1 MEVKAT
7 MAKSKTIGQEQK
19 AAAVVVAL
27 GTEKASKLYKYLS
40 AEEVEAL
47 TLEVAK
53 LGHLQA
59 EDTENI
65 LDDFYKNCL
74 TQKVVTDGG
83 VEYARAVLEKAYGED
98 MADELLRKMSRFLK
112 NRTFDFLSKVDTK
125 NLFNILQNERAQTI
139 AIVLS
144 HMESDKAADLLAE
157 LPDKKRIQVV
167 RNIAKMDGAS
177 PEAIKIVE
185 AQIRNRL
192 DNILTSDNVRIGGI
206 DYVADVMNHM
216 DRSNEKFI
224 FDEIGKRDAE
234 LAEDIRKR
242 MFVFEDILLLDD
254 RAIQRVLRDVEN
266 ADLELALKN
275 TTEEVQNVIYKN
287 LSKRLAAMIKED
299 MDFMGPVRMKDV
311 EEAQQKI
318 VAVIRKLEDAG
329 EIVISRGGGD
339 DIVV

>member
-1 MEVKAT
+1 

-242 MFVFEDILLLDD
+242 MFVFEDILGMDN
-254 RAIQRVLRDVEN
+254 RSIQRFIRDCDTR
-266 ADLELALKN
+266 DLVYALKGAN
-275 TTEEVQNVIYKN
+275 EEIRTCFFSNMSQRMAESVKSDLAITNNV
-287 LSKRLAAMIKED
+287 RL
-299 MDFMGPVRMKDV
+299 RDV
-311 EEAQQKI
+311 EEAQSRI
-318 VAVIRKLEDAG
+318 VGIIRRLDEAG
-329 EIVISRGGGD
+329 EIVIGKGGKD
-339 DIVV
+339 EIVV

>member
-1 MEVKAT
+1 

-242 MFVFEDILLLDD
+242 MFVFEDILGMDN
-254 RAIQRVLRDVEN
+254 RSIQRFIRDCDTR
-266 ADLELALKN
+266 DLVYALKGAN
-275 TTEEVQNVIYKN
+275 
-287 LSKRLAAMIKED
+287 ED
-299 MDFMGPVRMKDV
+299 
-311 EEAQQKI
+311 Q
-318 VAVIRKLEDAG
+318 L
-329 EIVISRGGGD
+329 
-339 DIVV
+339 

>member
-1 MEVKAT
+1 
-7 MAKSKTIGQEQK
+7 MAKSKTVGMEQK

-40 AEEVEAL
+40 TDEVETL

-59 EDTENI
+59 EETEQI

-144 HMESDKAADLLAE
+144 HLESDKAADLLAE
-157 LPDKKRIQVV
+157 LPDQKRIQVV
-167 RNIAKMDGAS
+167 RSIAKMDGAS
-177 PEAIKIVE
+177 PEAIKVVE
-185 AQIRNRL
+185 AQIRNRF

-242 MFVFEDILLLDD
+242 MFVFEDILGMDN
-254 RAIQRVLRDVEN
+254 RSIQRFIRDCDTRDLVYALKGANEEIRACFFSN
-266 ADLELALKN
+266 MSQRMAESVQSDLEITN
-275 TTEEVQNVIYKN
+275 NV
-287 LSKRLAAMIKED
+287 RL
-299 MDFMGPVRMKDV
+299 RDV
-311 EEAQQKI
+311 EEAQSRI
-318 VAVIRKLEDAG
+318 VGIIRRLDEAG
-329 EIVISRGGGD
+329 EIIIGKGGKD
-339 DIVV
+339 EIAV

>member
-1 MEVKAT
+1 MAANNKA
-7 MAKSKTIGQEQK
+7 IGTEQK

-40 AEEVEAL
+40 TEEVEAL
-47 TLEVAK
+47 TIEVAK

-59 EDTENI
+59 EETEEI

-139 AIVLS
+139 SIVLS
-144 HMESDKAADLLAE
+144 HMESDKAAELLAE

-167 RNIAKMDGAS
+167 KSIAKMDGAS

-242 MFVFEDILLLDD
+242 MFVFEDILGMDN
-254 RAIQRVLRDVEN
+254 RSVQRFIRDCDARDMVYALKGANEEIRSCFFSN
-266 ADLELALKN
+266 MSQRMAESVKSDLEITN
-275 TTEEVQNVIYKN
+275 NV
-287 LSKRLAAMIKED
+287 RL
-299 MDFMGPVRMKDV
+299 RDV
-311 EEAQQKI
+311 EEAQSRI
-318 VAVIRKLEDAG
+318 VGIIRRLDEAG
-329 EIVISRGGGD
+329 EIVIGKGGKD
-339 DIVV
+339 EIVV

>member
-1 MEVKAT
+1 

-242 MFVFEDILLLDD
+242 MFVFEDILGMDN
-254 RAIQRVLRDVEN
+254 RSIQRFIRDCDTR
-266 ADLELALKN
+266 DLVYALKGAN
-275 TTEEVQNVIYKN
+275 DPYLFLLQHVTAYGGICQ
-287 LSKRLAAMIKED
+287 
-299 MDFMGPVRMKDV
+299 
-311 EEAQQKI
+311 
-318 VAVIRKLEDAG
+318 IR
-329 EIVISRGGGD
+329 SGD
-339 DIVV
+339 HKQRQTA

>member
-1 MEVKAT
+1 

-40 AEEVEAL
+40 VEEVEAL

-242 MFVFEDILLLDD
+242 MFVFEDILGMDN
-254 RAIQRVLRDVEN
+254 RSIQRFIRDCDTRDLVYALKGANEEIRTCFFSN
-266 ADLELALKN
+266 MSQRMAESVKSDLEITN
-275 TTEEVQNVIYKN
+275 NV
-287 LSKRLAAMIKED
+287 RL
-299 MDFMGPVRMKDV
+299 RDV
-311 EEAQQKI
+311 EEAQSRI
-318 VAVIRKLEDAG
+318 VGIIRRLDEAG
-329 EIVISRGGGD
+329 EIVIGKGGKD
-339 DIVV
+339 EIVV

>member
-1 MEVKAT
+1 
-7 MAKSKTIGQEQK
+7 MAKSKTVGMEQK

-27 GTEKASKLYKYLS
+27 GTEKASKIYKYLS
-40 AEEVEAL
+40 TDEVETL

-59 EDTENI
+59 EETEQI

-144 HMESDKAADLLAE
+144 HLESDKAADLLAE
-157 LPDKKRIQVV
+157 LPDQKRIQVV
-167 RNIAKMDGAS
+167 RSIAKMDGAS
-177 PEAIKIVE
+177 PEAIKVVE
-185 AQIRNRL
+185 AQIRNRF

-242 MFVFEDILLLDD
+242 MFVFEDILGMDN
-254 RAIQRVLRDVEN
+254 RSIQRFIRDCDTRDLVYALKGANEEIRACFFSN
-266 ADLELALKN
+266 MSQRMAESVQSDLEITN
-275 TTEEVQNVIYKN
+275 NV
-287 LSKRLAAMIKED
+287 RL
-299 MDFMGPVRMKDV
+299 RDV
-311 EEAQQKI
+311 EEAQSRI
-318 VAVIRKLEDAG
+318 VGIIRRLDEAG
-329 EIVISRGGGD
+329 EIIIGKGGKD
-339 DIVV
+339 EIVV

>member
-1 MEVKAT
+1 
-7 MAKSKTIGQEQK
+7 MAKSKTVGMEQK

-40 AEEVEAL
+40 TDEVETL

-59 EDTENI
+59 EETEQI

-144 HMESDKAADLLAE
+144 HLESDKAADLLAE
-157 LPDKKRIQVV
+157 LPDQKRIQVV
-167 RNIAKMDGAS
+167 RSIAKMDGAS
-177 PEAIKIVE
+177 PEAIKVVE
-185 AQIRNRL
+185 AQIRNRF

-242 MFVFEDILLLDD
+242 MFVFEDILGMDN
-254 RAIQRVLRDVEN
+254 RSIQRFIRDCDTRDLVYALKGANEEIRACFFSNMSLRMAESVQS
-266 ADLELALKN
+266 DLEITN
-275 TTEEVQNVIYKN
+275 NV
-287 LSKRLAAMIKED
+287 RL
-299 MDFMGPVRMKDV
+299 RDV
-311 EEAQQKI
+311 EEAQSRI
-318 VAVIRKLEDAG
+318 VGIIRRLDEAG
-329 EIVISRGGGD
+329 EIIIGKGGKD
-339 DIVV
+339 EIVV

>member
-1 MEVKAT
+1 

-242 MFVFEDILLLDD
+242 MFGFEDILGMDN
-254 RAIQRVLRDVEN
+254 RSIQRFIRDCDTRDLVYALKGANEEIRTCFFSN
-266 ADLELALKN
+266 MSQRMAESVRSDLEITN
-275 TTEEVQNVIYKN
+275 NV
-287 LSKRLAAMIKED
+287 RL
-299 MDFMGPVRMKDV
+299 RDV
-311 EEAQQKI
+311 EEAQSRI
-318 VAVIRKLEDAG
+318 VGIIRRLDEAG
-329 EIVISRGGGD
+329 EIVIGKGGKD
-339 DIVV
+339 EIVV

>member
-1 MEVKAT
+1 

-242 MFVFEDILLLDD
+242 MFIFEDILGMDN
-254 RAIQRVLRDVEN
+254 RSIQRFIRDCDTRDLVYALKGANEEIRACFFSN
-266 ADLELALKN
+266 MSQRMAESVKSDLEITN
-275 TTEEVQNVIYKN
+275 NV
-287 LSKRLAAMIKED
+287 RL
-299 MDFMGPVRMKDV
+299 RDV
-311 EEAQQKI
+311 EEAQSRI
-318 VAVIRKLEDAG
+318 VGIIRRLDEAG
-329 EIVISRGGGD
+329 EIVIGKGGKD
-339 DIVV
+339 EIVV

>member
-1 MEVKAT
+1 
-7 MAKSKTIGQEQK
+7 MAKSKTVGMEQK

-40 AEEVEAL
+40 TDEVETL

-59 EDTENI
+59 EETEQI

-144 HMESDKAADLLAE
+144 HLESDKAADLLAE
-157 LPDKKRIQVV
+157 LPDQKRIQVV
-167 RNIAKMDGAS
+167 RSIAKMDGAS
-177 PEAIKIVE
+177 PEAIKVVE
-185 AQIRNRL
+185 AQIRNRF

-242 MFVFEDILLLDD
+242 MFVFEDILGMDN
-254 RAIQRVLRDVEN
+254 RSIQRFIRDCDTRDLVYALKGANEEIRACFFSN
-266 ADLELALKN
+266 MSQGMAESVQSDLEITN
-275 TTEEVQNVIYKN
+275 NV
-287 LSKRLAAMIKED
+287 RL
-299 MDFMGPVRMKDV
+299 RDV
-311 EEAQQKI
+311 EEAQRRSVGI
-318 VAVIRKLEDAG
+318 SRRLDEAG
-329 EIVISRGGGD
+329 EIIIGKGGKD
-339 DIVV
+339 EIVV

>member
-1 MEVKAT
+1 

-157 LPDKKRIQVV
+157 LPEKKRIQVV

-242 MFVFEDILLLDD
+242 MFVFEVILGMDN
-254 RAIQRVLRDVEN
+254 RSIQRFIRDCDTRDLVYALKGANEEIRTCFFSN
-266 ADLELALKN
+266 MSQRMAESVRSDLEITN
-275 TTEEVQNVIYKN
+275 NV
-287 LSKRLAAMIKED
+287 RL
-299 MDFMGPVRMKDV
+299 RDV
-311 EEAQQKI
+311 EEAQSRI
-318 VAVIRKLEDAG
+318 VGIIRRLDEAG
-329 EIVISRGGGD
+329 EIVIGKGGKD
-339 DIVV
+339 EIVV

>member
-1 MEVKAT
+1 

-83 VEYARAVLEKAYGED
+83 VEYARAVLDKAYGED

-242 MFVFEDILLLDD
+242 MFVFEDILGMDN
-254 RAIQRVLRDVEN
+254 RSIQRFIRDCDTRDLVYALKGANEEIRTCFFSN
-266 ADLELALKN
+266 MSQRMAESVRSDLEITN
-275 TTEEVQNVIYKN
+275 NV
-287 LSKRLAAMIKED
+287 RL
-299 MDFMGPVRMKDV
+299 RDV
-311 EEAQQKI
+311 EEAQSRI
-318 VAVIRKLEDAG
+318 VGIIRRLDEAG
-329 EIVISRGGGD
+329 EIVIGKGGKD
-339 DIVV
+339 EIVV

>member
-1 MEVKAT
+1 

-157 LPDKKRIQVV
+157 LPEKKRIQVV

-242 MFVFEDILLLDD
+242 MFVFEDILGMDN
-254 RAIQRVLRDVEN
+254 RSIQRFIRDCDTRDLVYALKGANEEIRTCFFSN
-266 ADLELALKN
+266 MSQRMAESVRSDLEITN
-275 TTEEVQNVIYKN
+275 NV
-287 LSKRLAAMIKED
+287 RL
-299 MDFMGPVRMKDV
+299 RDV
-311 EEAQQKI
+311 EEAQSRI
-318 VAVIRKLEDAG
+318 VGIIRRLDEAG
-329 EIVISRGGGD
+329 EIVIGKGGKD
-339 DIVV
+339 EIVV

>member
-1 MEVKAT
+1 

-177 PEAIKIVE
+177 PG
-185 AQIRNRL
+185 
-192 DNILTSDNVRIGGI
+192 SDQDRGS
-206 DYVADVMNHM
+206 ADPQSSRQYP
-216 DRSNEKFI
+216 D
-224 FDEIGKRDAE
+224 
-234 LAEDIRKR
+234 
-242 MFVFEDILLLDD
+242 
-254 RAIQRVLRDVEN
+254 LR
-266 ADLELALKN
+266 
-275 TTEEVQNVIYKN
+275 
-287 LSKRLAAMIKED
+287 
-299 MDFMGPVRMKDV
+299 
-311 EEAQQKI
+311 
-318 VAVIRKLEDAG
+318 
-329 EIVISRGGGD
+329 
-339 DIVV
+339 

>member
-1 MEVKAT
+1 M
-7 MAKSKTIGQEQK
+7 
-19 AAAVVVAL
+19 
-27 GTEKASKLYKYLS
+27 
-40 AEEVEAL
+40 
-47 TLEVAK
+47 AK

-167 RNIAKMDGAS
+167 RNIAKMDG
-177 PEAIKIVE
+177 
-185 AQIRNRL
+185 
-192 DNILTSDNVRIGGI
+192 
-206 DYVADVMNHM
+206 
-216 DRSNEKFI
+216 
-224 FDEIGKRDAE
+224 
-234 LAEDIRKR
+234 
-242 MFVFEDILLLDD
+242 
-254 RAIQRVLRDVEN
+254 
-266 ADLELALKN
+266 
-275 TTEEVQNVIYKN
+275 
-287 LSKRLAAMIKED
+287 RLAGSDQDRGSAD
-299 MDFMGPVRMKDV
+299 PQSSRQYPDLRQRKD
-311 EEAQQKI
+311 
-318 VAVIRKLEDAG
+318 RRYRLCG
-329 EIVISRGGGD
+329 
-339 DIVV
+339 

>member
-1 MEVKAT
+1 
-7 MAKSKTIGQEQK
+7 MAKSKTVGMEQK

-40 AEEVEAL
+40 TDEVETL

-59 EDTENI
+59 EETEQI

-144 HMESDKAADLLAE
+144 HLESDKAADLLAE
-157 LPDKKRIQVV
+157 LPDQKRIQVV
-167 RNIAKMDGAS
+167 RSIAKMDGAS
-177 PEAIKIVE
+177 PEAIKVVE
-185 AQIRNRL
+185 AQIRNRF

-216 DRSNEKFI
+216 DSSNEKFI

-242 MFVFEDILLLDD
+242 MFVFEDILGMDN
-254 RAIQRVLRDVEN
+254 RSIQRFIRDCDTRDLVYALKGANEEIRACFFSNMSQRMAESVQSDLEITNNVRLRDV
-266 ADLELALKN
+266 
-275 TTEEVQNVIYKN
+275 Q
-287 LSKRLAAMIKED
+287 
-299 MDFMGPVRMKDV
+299 
-311 EEAQQKI
+311 EAQSRI
-318 VAVIRKLEDAG
+318 VGIIRRLDEAG
-329 EIVISRGGGD
+329 EIIIGKGGKD
-339 DIVV
+339 EIVV